1 MVSQAANVFEFS
13 SNTYLEACLALFK
26 SNNRW
31 LDQYFTKCFAPVNSL
46 CGYVCV
52 FFGRPHTDFLKIS

>member
-13 SNTYLEACLALFK
+13 SNTYLEACFALFK

-31 LDQYFTKCFAPVNSL
+31 LDQYFTQMFCPSKFSVWIRMR
-46 CGYVCV
+46 
-52 FFGRPHTDFLKIS
+52 FFKSPAH